1 MWWKIAM
8 ASIFMMM
15 VFFVIGLFVGG
26 GVYLLLIG
34 GSFGQV
40 TLTTL
45 IESGAFSLTDRQKIF
60 LPWAWCVTVALTF
73 LPLGLTLFVLLLGKT
88 PKKSLHG
95 DARFAN
101 KKELNA
107 FKYRGNYQ

>member
-1 MWWKIAM
+1 MEN
-8 ASIFMMM
+8 SDSTHRSDDG
-15 VFFVIGLFVGG
+15 VFYDRFICRW

-45 IESGAFSLTDRQKIF
+45 IEAGAFSLTDRQKIF

-73 LPLGLTLFVLLLGKT
+73 LPLGLTLFALLLGKT

-95 DARFAN
+95 DARFAS

-107 FKYRGNYQ
+107 FKYKGNYQ

>member
-1 MWWKIAM
+1 MWKIAIAIIVLMM
-8 ASIFMMM
+8 AFFM
-15 VFFVIGLFVGG
+15 IGLYVGG

-34 GSFGQV
+34 GSFGQA

-45 IESGAFSLTDRQKIF
+45 MDLGEFSLTHRQKMF
-60 LPWAWCVTVALTF
+60 LPWAWCVTVAFTF
-73 LPLGLTLFVLLLGKT
+73 LPMGLTFFALLIVKNKKT
-88 PKKSLHG
+88 NFHG

-107 FKYRGNYQ
+107 FKYKGNHQ